1 MKKTPLSRPPIIA
14 EWLLSLCLPSAYK
27 NEVLGDL
34 AEEFNQ
40 DIVRNK
46 NYRLARIKY
55 WQQALKTPI
64 EYTIIHGKNSVFDT
78 NLQQNIMLFIGSITF
93 ISCYLLITWLSN
105 ITSTEGINFDII
117 TELQH
122 GNVHKILTQA
132 EFWPLA
138 TNSMYEIKGLSYLFQ
153 FEALVW
159 TFISLKL
166 LRFCQK
172 NNIIN
177 KMTFFIFTFLWLMI
191 PYLFGVI
198 YLKLTLLPIQQV
210 GPIVA
215 FMLFSILY
223 LILPITYMNFK
234 NFSTHLTSEIHS

>member
-105 ITSTEGINFDII
+105 INGAEEII
-117 TELQH
+117 LDVSSKLQH
-122 GNVHKILTQA
+122 GNIHKILIQTM
-132 EFWPLA
+132 FWPLA
-138 TNSMYEIKGLSYLFQ
+138 TTSIYEIKSLSYLFQ
-153 FEALVW
+153 FEALMW
-159 TFISLKL
+159 TFISVKL
-166 LRFCQK
+166 ITFYRYK
-172 NNIIN
+172 SRISKAN
-177 KMTFFIFTFLWLMI
+177 FFIFSFIWLLI
-191 PYLFGVI
+191 PYVFGAI
-198 YLKLTLLPIQQV
+198 YLKLNLLPIQQV